1 MVCVPIARAMA
12 GNPIWSEPDILA
24 IELEDGSTLSSDS
37 KVLCYSALAEMLN
50 RSNWAEMTDAT
61 WDMLEAL
68 IATAIREVTNDEA

>member
-1 MVCVPIARAMA
+1 MA